1 MVGVRPWSWAPVHRK
16 SGKPMM
22 TRSLPPSR
30 KKVEEVVKTNT
41 EEEELK
47 DFLATDF

>member
-1 MVGVRPWSWAPVHRK
+1 V
-16 SGKPMM
+16 GKPQM

-30 KKVEEVVKTNT
+30 KKKEVVVNMDK

-47 DFLATDF
+47 AFLALDF